1 MHRGSPIWRI
11 TSWLSLLGYVLV
23 ASGLPLPITGPSDTT
38 QAVAGKDRSKPFPCM
53 DKPCGCATAEQCFA
67 SCCCHTPAEQLAWAK
82 AHRVDVAILTVL
94 ERRVATK
101 SACASGHHAKKAASC
116 CRTSHTVD
124 LEGPDICSEYRS
136 LAADP
141 ADPQPSDDEATA
153 EDQEVPG
160 RVVILRSMLACQGIA
175 AAWAAATVSLPPP
188 PPAAGE
194 FQPPQCVAWLVI
206 VDQLSVNERLP
217 PDTPPPRA

>member
-23 ASGLPLPITGPSDTT
+23 ASGLPLPIAGPHDKAH
-38 QAVAGKDRSKPFPCM
+38 AVAGKDRSKPFPCM
-53 DKPCGCATAEQCFA
+53 DKPCGCSTAEQCFA
-67 SCCCHTPAEQLAWAK
+67 NCCCHTPAERLAWAK
-82 AHRVDVAILTVL
+82 AHRVDVAVLTAL

-101 SACASGHHAKKAASC
+101 SACTAGRPAKKAASC
-116 CRTSHTVD
+116 CRTSQTVD

-136 LAADP
+136 LAAEP
-141 ADPQPSDDEATA
+141 AAPNPTDDEAPA
-153 EDQEVPG
+153 EHQEVPG

-175 AAWAAATVSLPPP
+175 SAWAAATVSLPPP
-188 PPAAGE
+188 RPVAGE

-217 PDTPPPRA
+217 PDSPPPRA